1 MARLNANADDKENS
15 ALEKTSKMMENIVIT
30 TNPVV
35 ITAVQRKVNIGNY
48 ETVDVYMG
56 VAIPIELETD
66 EVLLHEAISKAAE
79 KGFKMASYET
89 GIRYKNIKGEGTQ

>member
-1 MARLNANADDKENS
+1 MARLNANADDKNNG
-15 ALEKTSKMMENIVIT
+15 ALEKTSQVIEGLIVT

-56 VAIPIELETD
+56 VAIPISSEVD
-66 EVLLHEAISKAAE
+66 EEKLHESISKAAE
-79 KGFKMASYET
+79 KGFKIVSYET
-89 GIRYKNIKGEGTQ
+89 GIRYKSIKGE